1 MELLYYGKNVDEC
14 LERASKELNI
24 SKEKINYKLV
34 KKNVLFKKSTV
45 IKVKMNKENSLKKQT
60 DNLLGNIDENKKE
73 PQEEKVEN
81 KFGIQVK
88 NGKIQVIS
96 DGDIE
101 KKFTIRTCKGID
113 LYINGQLAAIGNS
126 YNILSSDE
134 IKYIPQRT
142 NSERKLSLK
151 VSNDHMIVYGKAEYI
166 PEYSYKLIDTD
177 IKSNM
182 MLKAKKT
189 AVAEGEKYKVEE
201 IVAELKKLNVSFGIL
216 YDEIIKLCNG
226 EYEEE
231 IVIAKGLKPVNDIPD
246 VIKLFFENKNK
257 NKSIDDNEKI
267 DYRNRYSFT
276 CVEKNEVLAERIPGK
291 LGQDGKDVY
300 GKNIKRNTVR
310 NKPFKTGKGCKIEN
324 NKVIA
329 TEKGMPIVQNGTFS
343 VNPVYSVKN
352 VNMKTG
358 NINFGGNIEVNGSVE
373 EGMEVS
379 CKGILTIRKDV
390 TSAKIKSNGN
400 IEIFGNT
407 IDSKVL
413 AGGYDID
420 KKNYS
425 DMLKEYNEEL
435 EGLLLSLDKMT
446 ASAQGRKIGELMK
459 ILIDNRYKD
468 IPKMSLNILT
478 SSFKTGIQNEDI
490 LDFIRNKMIGLNAFK
505 IETMEELY
513 EFKELINNE
522 VEYLES
528 QCEVPVDVKA
538 AYIQNSNIVCTGK
551 INISGKG
558 SYISSLR
565 AFDSIVCTNSA
576 SVIRGGVISAK
587 KRLKLSNVGSE
598 AGVVTKLQVDED
610 GVIEVD
616 KAYNGTVFCFGRRQ
630 KILTESGKNIKAYL
644 DDDNCIQIE
653 KLKL

>member
-1 MELLYYGKNVDEC
+1 MELLYYGKDVDEC

-24 SKEKINYKLV
+24 SKDKISYKLI

-45 IKVKMNKENSLKKQT
+45 IKVKINRENSLKKQEE
-60 DNLLGNIDENKKE
+60 NLIESIEENIQESKEMLEKKE
-73 PQEEKVEN
+73 CGIKVIDGE
-81 KFGIQVK
+81 IQLV
-88 NGKIQVIS
+88 S
-96 DGDIE
+96 DEDIE

-113 LYINGQLAAIGNS
+113 LYINGQLCSTGKP
-126 YNILSSDE
+126 YDILSTDE
-134 IKYIPQRT
+134 IKYIPKKT
-142 NSERKLSLK
+142 KSERKLSLK

-166 PEYSYKLIDTD
+166 PEYSYKLMDSET
-177 IKSNM
+177 KNTLT
-182 MLKAKKT
+182 LKAKKT
-189 AVAEGEKYKVEE
+189 VISECEKYKIEE
-201 IVAELKKLNVSFGIL
+201 IVAELKKLNVSYGIL

-231 IVIAKGLKPVNDIPD
+231 IIVAKGLKPINDIPD
-246 VIKLFFENKNK
+246 EIKIFFENSNK

-276 CVEKNEVLAERIPGK
+276 CVEKEEVLAERIPGK
-291 LGQDGKDVY
+291 IGQDGKDVY
-300 GKNIKRNTVR
+300 GKNIKRQTVR
-310 NKPFKTGKGCKIEN
+310 NQPFKAGKGCKFEN
-324 NKVIA
+324 NKIIA
-329 TEKGMPIVQNGTFS
+329 TEKGMPVVQNGSFS
-343 VNPVYSVKN
+343 VNLVYSVKN

-373 EGMEVS
+373 DGMEVA
-379 CKGILTIRKDV
+379 CKGILTVRKDV

-400 IEIFGNT
+400 IEILGNT
-407 IDSKVL
+407 IDSTVL

-425 DMLKEYNEEL
+425 DILKEYNDEL
-435 EGLLLSLDKMT
+435 EGLILSLDKIIAT
-446 ASAQGRKIGELMK
+446 AKDRKIGELMK

-468 IPKMSLNILT
+468 IPKMSLNVLT
-478 SSFKTGIQNEDI
+478 FSFKTGIQNEDI

-505 IETMEELY
+505 IENMEELH

-522 VEYLES
+522 LDYLNTE
-528 QCEVPVDVKA
+528 CEIPVDVKA

-551 INISGKG
+551 IIISGKG

-565 AFDSIVCTNSA
+565 AFDSIECTNPA

-587 KRLKLSNVGSE
+587 KHIKLTNVGSE
-598 AGVVTKLQVDED
+598 AGVVTKLQVDEK
-610 GVIEVD
+610 GIIEVD
-616 KAYNGTVFCFGRRQ
+616 KAYNGTVFCFGHRQ
-630 KILTESGKNIKAYL
+630 KILTESSRNIKAYL
-644 DDDNCIQIE
+644 GDDNIIQIE